1 MPAPARLHRLRRHPP
16 RVRRHPPRAGGRN
29 RGLLLSVA
37 QLQDLLGEW
46 LVHCHHRL
54 HEDLRHPT
62 LPRKALTPHQMWAAL
77 IAVAGHLT
85 LPLSGSDCL
94 ELLPVQAVSAGN
106 RPASLL

>member
-37 QLQDLLGEW
+37 QLQDLLDEW

-77 IAVAGHLT
+77 IAVAGHLA

-106 RPASLL
+106 RPASRL